1 MVWFSVFPLTQ
12 FDQLFHNCFYRV
24 VIWSIVPCLFLQD
37 GLTPLHCAARSGHEA
52 VVDLL
57 LEKEAPHSSKT
68 KVGSDYTSA
77 SCFSGGVE
85 KWNQGTVGNNSFR
98 TDFLLHMACWCWTV
112 KSKHQGKGVFLSKWT
127 DPIAHCLPLFKKNQS
142 NVCDISFRMDWPR
155 CTWQPRVTTWTVRD
169 SCCTTRPTWMKSR
182 WYVSMYWPCAVGGC
196 TSLGLDGKIWHPGEH
211 CSEASHVQRHCSQLL
226 QGQANNVFVS
236 VDDQLEGL
244 DSSVTVQR
252 EEISM
257 KRQYGEDEWVVFLCV
272 CELRGGGLK

>member
-1 MVWFSVFPLTQ
+1 MVWHHCTVRLAVGTRLLWTCSWRKRLLTPPKLRWVPTVH
-12 FDQLFHNCFYRV
+12 QLHVSLVVLKNEIKALWV
-24 VIWSIVPCLFLQD
+24 VIPLEQTFCCTWHADVEQWNQSTKGKEYFFQN
-37 GLTPLHCAARSGHEA
+37 GLTPLHI
-52 VVDLL
+52 
-57 LEKEAPHSSKT
+57 
-68 KVGSDYTSA
+68 
-77 SCFSGGVE
+77 
-85 KWNQGTVGNNSFR
+85 
-98 TDFLLHMACWCWTV
+98 AC
-112 KSKHQGKGVFLSKWT
+112 HL
-127 DPIAHCLPLFKKNQS
+127 KKIKAT
-142 NVCDISFRMDWPR
+142 CDISFRMDWPR

-169 SCCTTRPTWMKSR
+169 SCCTTRPTWMRSR
-182 WYVSMYWPCAVGGC
+182 WYVSVYWPCAVGGC